1 VPIHFLNE
9 EIAIGVKEGGKVS
22 RLMTEMEVVCLPKNL
37 PEYLEIDIADLELD
51 GLRYI
56 SDLPLPEGVEI
67 PALAQGDEAN
77 RPIVSIHIIKEVV
90 IEEEEEV
97 LEEGLELA
105 EGEEPAEGEAPE
117 GEAPAADE
125 PKEE

>member
-1 VPIHFLNE
+1 
-9 EIAIGVKEGGKVS
+9 VKEGGGKVG
-22 RLMTEMEVVCLPKNL
+22 RLMTEVEVVCLPKDL

-51 GLRYI
+51 ELRYI
-56 SDLPLPEGVEI
+56 SDLTLPEGVEI

-97 LEEGLELA
+97 LEEDVLA
-105 EGEEPAEGEAPE
+105 ALEGEVPAEGEAPE
-117 GEAPAADE
+117 GEAPTDDE
-125 PKEE
+125 SSES